1 MFEHKV
7 NWTHVKV
14 TSSTD
19 PLTELEEHILKQM
32 CFKSAKGVKLQCS
45 REYWDN
51 TDNAAPGATQLHL
64 LENNERKHLLT
75 NNMITEMY
83 LSAFAYL
90 ASLSPKRSN
99 KHFKALRIRDDL
111 MF

>member
-1 MFEHKV
+1 
-7 NWTHVKV
+7 
-14 TSSTD
+14 
-19 PLTELEEHILKQM
+19 M
-32 CFKSAKGVKLQCS
+32 CFKSVKDVKLQCS
-45 REYWDN
+45 QEYWDN
-51 TDNAAPGATQLHL
+51 TDNAAPRATQLHL
-64 LENNERKHLLT
+64 LENNERKHLLTNT

-111 MF
+111 MFWGKQEDGGALVWRGRFFPK